1 MLTIEEI
8 KKFLDEDEN
17 SKLKKAAKVGQQYYD
32 GEHDILKYRMF
43 YYNADGKLVEDK
55 FRANVKIPHP
65 FFTELVD
72 QGTQFVMSGSGDGII
87 MSDDTAL
94 QKQLDLYFNKNKRFM
109 VELSETITGMQAKG
123 FDYMY
128 AFKGKDDRTHFE
140 NADCLGVVEVEG
152 RFAED
157 KKDQRIY
164 KYEDRVDKDGKTQWK
179 ILVIDDEKTYY
190 YKQTDNGA
198 IENDDAVQLNPRP
211 HAVYQKDGQLFTKE
225 NENKF
230 LPFFRLDNNKKRSS
244 WLKPVKLLI
253 DDYDLMASSLSNNLV
268 DFDTPIHVVKGF
280 QGNDL
285 NKLQK
290 NIKTKKLI
298 GVDEDGDLDIKTV
311 EVPYQAR
318 KEKLNID
325 KEGIY
330 QFGMGLNMAGLK
342 DTAAT
347 TNIAIKAAYSLLELR
362 GNKIIDQV
370 ELFLQQLVEV
380 VLAEINA
387 KEGTDYQ
394 LEQVYFEFTP
404 EIMSNA
410 SENAQI
416 ELTEAQKRQAEINTL
431 LGLADRLDDETLMQL
446 ICEQL
451 DIEYEEIKSKLPD
464 PDEAA
469 NSLTGA
475 AAALE
480 GAEPTG
486 GGVVE

>member
-17 SKLKKAAKVGQQYYD
+17 SKLKKAARVGQQYYD

-72 QGTQFVMSGSGDGII
+72 QGTQFVMSGQDGIFR
-87 MSDDTAL
+87 SDDTAL
-94 QKQLDLYFNKNKRFM
+94 QKQLDLYFNKDKRFM
-109 VELSETITGMQAKG
+109 VELSETITGMQVKG

-179 ILVIDDEKTYY
+179 ILVIDDENIYY

-198 IENDDAVQLNPRP
+198 IEKDDAVQLNPRP

-280 QGNDL
+280 QGDNLDE
-285 NKLQK
+285 LQT
-290 NIKTKKLI
+290 NVKTKKLV
-298 GVDEDGDLDIKTV
+298 GVDEDGGLEIKTV
-311 EVPYQAR
+311 DVPYQAR

-370 ELFLQQLVEV
+370 ELFLQQMVEV

-394 LEQVYFEFTP
+394 LEQVYFKFTP
-404 EIMSNA
+404 EIMANA

-431 LGLADRLDDETLMQL
+431 LGLADRLDNELLMEL
-446 ICEQL
+446 IAEQL
-451 DIEYEEIKSKLPD
+451 DLDFQEIKSKILN
-464 PDEAA
+464 PDESAI
-469 NSLTGA
+469 SLDDAQKTIGGII
-475 AAALE
+475 E
-480 GAEPTG
+480 EP
-486 GGVVE
+486 VE

>member
-17 SKLKKAAKVGQQYYD
+17 SKLKKAARVGQQYYD

-43 YYNADGKLVEDK
+43 YYNADGELVEDK

-94 QKQLDLYFNKNKRFM
+94 QKQLDLYFNKDKRFM

-179 ILVIDDEKTYY
+179 ILVIDDENIYY

-198 IENDDAVQLNPRP
+198 IEKDDAVQLNPRP

-280 QGNDL
+280 QGDNLDE
-285 NKLQK
+285 LQT
-290 NIKTKKLI
+290 NVKTKKLV
-298 GVDEDGDLDIKTV
+298 GVDEDGGLEIKTV
-311 EVPYQAR
+311 DVPYQAR

-362 GNKIIDQV
+362 SNKIIDQV
-370 ELFLQQLVEV
+370 ELFLQQIVEV

-394 LEQVYFEFTP
+394 LEQVYFKFTP
-404 EIMSNA
+404 EIMANA

-431 LGLADRLDDETLMQL
+431 LGLADRLDNELLMEL
-446 ICEQL
+446 IAEQL
-451 DIEYEEIKSKLPD
+451 DLDFQEIKSKILN
-464 PDEAA
+464 PDESAI
-469 NSLTGA
+469 SLDDAQKTIGGII
-475 AAALE
+475 E
-480 GAEPTG
+480 EP
-486 GGVVE
+486 VE

>member
-17 SKLKKAAKVGQQYYD
+17 SKLKKAARVGQQYYD

-43 YYNADGKLVEDK
+43 YYNADGKLVEDR

-94 QKQLDLYFNKNKRFM
+94 QKQLDLYFNKDKRFM

-179 ILVIDDEKTYY
+179 ILVIDDENIYY

-198 IENDDAVQLNPRP
+198 IEKDDAVQLNPRP

-280 QGNDL
+280 QGDNLDE
-285 NKLQK
+285 LQT
-290 NIKTKKLI
+290 NVKTKKLV
-298 GVDEDGDLDIKTV
+298 GVDEDGGLEIKTV
-311 EVPYQAR
+311 DVPYQAR

-362 GNKIIDQV
+362 SNKIIDQV
-370 ELFLQQLVEV
+370 ELFLQQIVEV

-394 LEQVYFEFTP
+394 LEQVYFKFTP
-404 EIMSNA
+404 EIMANA

-431 LGLADRLDDETLMQL
+431 LGLADRLDNELLMEL
-446 ICEQL
+446 IAEQL
-451 DIEYEEIKSKLPD
+451 DLDFQEIKSKILN
-464 PDEAA
+464 PDESAI
-469 NSLTGA
+469 SLDDAQKTIGGII
-475 AAALE
+475 E
-480 GAEPTG
+480 EP
-486 GGVVE
+486 VE

>member
-17 SKLKKAAKVGQQYYD
+17 SKLKKAARVGQQYYD

-94 QKQLDLYFNKNKRFM
+94 QKQLDLYFNKDKRFM

-179 ILVIDDEKTYY
+179 ILVIDDENIYY

-198 IENDDAVQLNPRP
+198 IEKDDAVQLNPRP

-280 QGNDL
+280 QGDNLDE
-285 NKLQK
+285 LQT
-290 NIKTKKLI
+290 NVKTKKLV
-298 GVDEDGDLDIKTV
+298 GVDEDGGLEIKTV
-311 EVPYQAR
+311 DVPYQAR

-394 LEQVYFEFTP
+394 LEQVYFKFTP
-404 EIMSNA
+404 EIMANA

-431 LGLADRLDDETLMQL
+431 LGLADRLDNELLMEL
-446 ICEQL
+446 IAEQL
-451 DIEYEEIKSKLPD
+451 DLDFQEIKSKILN
-464 PDEAA
+464 PDESAI
-469 NSLTGA
+469 SLDDAQKTIGGII
-475 AAALE
+475 E
-480 GAEPTG
+480 EP
-486 GGVVE
+486 VE